1 MLITINSH
9 TTGKFHREVI
19 NNRSHIVTSM
29 MPIRGDIAM
38 KGLFYS
44 NDEVK
49 KSFMQ
54 MVRLPV
60 PNGHPKVNGVHIS
73 AFDPIAMNAHN
84 IGGFTRNPRMK
95 GKEVFVD
102 VLFDEVVANTTEE
115 GRETIK
121 RIEEGGKIGVS
132 TGLSID
138 QVINE
143 TGVDDFGVKFT
154 RKGFGFKF
162 NHIASL
168 LNETAAGEHAG
179 TEMILNTDDKDD
191 PIFVVNLAHGLGDG
205 VTQTNDLSA
214 DDISNKLNTMIQSAD
229 EEIFR
234 HVVDIFPES
243 NMFIWS
249 ETRGSN
255 HRLFKQSYLVNS
267 NDEVSIIDLAIEVKL
282 IKEFKPTITNEVLEM
297 DQEKLVLTIIG
308 LTTNAFTGDDKDRLM
323 ALSES
328 DLIKELTVKTVNKIT
343 VEQAREVLTSDGFDF
358 PAFDSFQTN
367 KSAFEDYQKV
377 EKERI
382 DEIKKT
388 IIAANSDYT
397 AEILDGKPEA
407 ELLIINKTIEG
418 SKTAVRV
425 GQGKTPST
433 AFNQAAN
440 QSDEYN
446 MES

>member
-1 MLITINSH
+1 MLITINSR
-9 TTGKFHREVI
+9 TTGKFHREVV

-29 MPIRGDIAM
+29 MPIRGDISM
-38 KGLFYS
+38 NGIMYP
-44 NDEVK
+44 NEEVK

-95 GKEVFVD
+95 GKEVIVD

-132 TGLSID
+132 TGLKID

-143 TGVDDFGVKFT
+143 SGVDDFGVKFS

-168 LNETAAGEHAG
+168 LNETPAGSHGG
-179 TEMILNTDDKDD
+179 TEMILNTDNKDD
-191 PIFVVNLAHGLGDG
+191 PIFVVNLAQPSPT
-205 VTQTNDLSA
+205 VTNDLSA
-214 DDISNKLNTMIQSAD
+214 DDISRKLDTMIQSAD
-229 EEIFR
+229 KEIFR

-308 LTTNAFTGDDKDRLM
+308 LTTNTLNGDDKDRLM
-323 ALSES
+323 AMSES
-328 DLIKELTVKTVNKIT
+328 DLMKELAVKTVNKIT
-343 VEQAREVLTSDGFDF
+343 VEQAREILTGDGFDF
-358 PAFDSFQTN
+358 PAFDVFKTN
-367 KSAFEDYQKV
+367 KAAFEDFQKA

-382 DEIKKT
+382 DEIKT
-388 IIAANSDYT
+388 SITAANSDFT
-397 AEILDGKPEA
+397 AEMLDGKPEA
-407 ELLIINKTIEG
+407 ELLLINKTIEG

-425 GQGKTPST
+425 HQSRAPST
-433 AFNQAAN
+433 AFNQAADA
-440 QSDEYN
+440 SDEYK
-446 MES
+446 M